1 MKIQHKILIIED
13 NQSKKE
19 NIINFLNNY
28 NFNIVVK
35 ESYNSGLRDIITN
48 EYDLI
53 LLDMNLPVY
62 DNENEFMEFAGEK
75 ILSNI
80 HLRSINTKVIIISEN
95 DFNSDTYSDI
105 LIGCVKYSIFNNDWQ
120 THLNNLINTTIDLD
134 KDIVDMV
141 NKNFWDLI

>member
-1 MKIQHKILIIED
+1 
-13 NQSKKE
+13 
-19 NIINFLNNY
+19 
-28 NFNIVVK
+28 
-35 ESYNSGLRDIITN
+35 
-48 EYDLI
+48 
-53 LLDMNLPVY
+53 MNLPVY

-95 DFNSDTYSDI
+95 DFNSDAYSDI
-105 LIGCVKYSIFNNDWQ
+105 LIGCVKYSLFNNDWQ
-120 THLNNLINTTIDLD
+120 THLNNLINSTIDLD